1 MMSLG
6 LKILLTPALIALASL
21 VGRRWGPTVSGWLV
35 GLPFTSG
42 PVAFFLALDHG
53 STFAAAAATGTL
65 AGAISEV
72 GFCLAYAACAGWWSF
87 SWQVAFP
94 ASICAFVVST
104 FLLTRVSLPALP
116 LYVVVV
122 AVLALALVLLRLIQ
136 SSPSDTSSSEKGKPV
151 AELRSPPAWD
161 LPARMVL
168 ATVFVV
174 ALTAVAPVVGPRLAG
189 LLAPFPL
196 YASILV
202 IFAHQQQGRVAADGV
217 LRGLLVGQFAF
228 TSFFLVLAVLLP
240 RTDII
245 LAFAGAIAVT
255 LAVEGISL
263 LQITGKP
270 SPTGLPVPSSS
281 ARVRDR
287 A

>member
-1 MMSLG
+1 MSLG
-6 LKILLTPALIALASL
+6 LKIVLTPALIALASL

-53 STFAAAAATGTL
+53 NTFAAAAAKGTL

-72 GFCLAYAACAGWWSF
+72 AFCLAYADVARSF
-87 SWQVAFP
+87 PWQIAFP
-94 ASICAFVVST
+94 GSIAAFAAST
-104 FLLTRVSLPALP
+104 FLLTHLSLPPLP
-116 LYVVVV
+116 LFVVVV
-122 AVLALALVLLRLIQ
+122 IVLTLALAVLRRIQ
-136 SSPSDTSSSEKGKPV
+136 SSPSATSSSNQGKPV
-151 AELRSPPAWD
+151 EGLRPTPAWD
-161 LPARMVL
+161 LPARMLL

-174 ALTAVAPVVGPRLAG
+174 ALTAIAPVVGPHLAG

-196 YASILV
+196 YASILA
-202 IFAHQQQGRVAADGV
+202 IFAHQQQGRTAADGV

-228 TSFFLVLAVLLP
+228 ASFFFVLAVLLP
-240 RTDII
+240 RTGIAI
-245 LAFAGAIAVT
+245 AFAAAIAVT

-263 LQITGKP
+263 LRITGRPSTEALTSP
-270 SPTGLPVPSSS
+270 SPSPR
-281 ARVRDR
+281 ARNH